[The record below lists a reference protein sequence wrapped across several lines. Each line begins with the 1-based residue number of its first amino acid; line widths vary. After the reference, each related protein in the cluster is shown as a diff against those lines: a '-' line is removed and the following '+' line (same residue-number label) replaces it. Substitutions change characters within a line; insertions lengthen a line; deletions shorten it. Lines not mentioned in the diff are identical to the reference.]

1 MTNNMDFE
9 MLLES
14 YLPSEFKVG
23 KIIKGVITRKEM
35 EYSYLDINNKLEG
48 RIRTFEIANLNI
60 GDVIEVQV
68 MRTEDEYIIV
78 SKLALDRIREFY
90 NHNVG
95 DIVTGTV
102 QKQVKGGYNVK
113 INSLNA
119 FLPLSLSGAKG
130 KEIISKTFDFL
141 IKEKTK
147 KGITISKTDLTRKEI
162 IDFLETIKPYDVI
175 KCSVKEILDFGLIV
189 KLGPTTGLIHISEIS
204 WGQEKDL
211 IKMFKVND
219 EIEAKII
226 DINKEKGKIKL
237 SIKQLSENPW
247 FETREKYTVGQE
259 LKGTI
264 KEILDFGLVIKIN
277 GTDDEGFMHISD
289 ISNRKYF
296 NLEKTFKIGDEIS
309 FKISQINDEKQR
321 ISLNSKVLLD
331 KIWNNIDDVIK
342 IGDVVEG
349 KVIFIQ
355 DYGMFVEIKNK
366 LEVFVR
372 KVDYSWSK
380 SEINKFNENDNIK
393 LVITNIDTENKK
405 ISGSIRDLI
414 PSPWSEAVKDN
425 KIGDIVEVKITDQ
438 IENGLLVEIT
448 PRFKGLIPKRELD
461 KEYAIGDR
469 VNALIIDEN
478 ESKHSII
485 LSIKKIKENEE
496 KAEINELMQKYGI
509 ENR

>member
-14 YLPSEFKVG
+14 YLPSEFKTG
-23 KIIKGVITRKEM
+23 TTIKGCITRKEM

-48 RIRTFEIANLNI
+48 RIRTFEIDDLNI

-78 SKLALDRIREFY
+78 SKLALDRIREFDSY
-90 NHNVG
+90 NVG

-113 INSLNA
+113 IKSLNA

-141 IKEKTK
+141 VKEKTK
-147 KGITISKTDLTRKEI
+147 KGITISKTDLTKKEI
-162 IDFLETIKPYDVI
+162 IDFLETINTSDVV

-189 KLGPTTGLIHISEIS
+189 NLGPTTGLIHISEIS
-204 WGQEKDL
+204 WDQAKDL
-211 IKMFKVND
+211 SEMFKVN
-219 EIEAKII
+219 EQIEAKII
-226 DINKEKGKIKL
+226 DINREKGKIKL

-247 FETREKYTVGQE
+247 FATREKYTVGQE
-259 LKGTI
+259 MKGTI

-309 FKISQINDEKQR
+309 FEISQINDEKQR
-321 ISLNSKVLLD
+321 ISLNAKVLLD
-331 KIWNNIDDVIK
+331 KIWDNIEDVVK
-342 IGDVVEG
+342 VGDVVDG
-349 KVIFIQ
+349 KVIFAQ
-355 DYGMFVEIKNK
+355 DYGMFVEIQNK
-366 LEVFVR
+366 LEVFIR
-372 KVDYSWSK
+372 RVDYSWSK
-380 SEINKFNENDNIK
+380 SEMTEFNENDSIK

-405 ISGSIRDLI
+405 ISGSIKALT

-438 IENGLLVEIT
+438 IENGLLVELT

-461 KEYAIGDR
+461 REYSIGDT

-478 ESKHSII
+478 ESKNSII

-496 KAEINELMQKYGI
+496 KAEINELMQKYGV
-509 ENR
+509 ESR